1 VPATDSLTGQTI
13 SHYRI
18 LEKLGG
24 GGMGVVYKAED
35 TKLHRFLALKF
46 LPDGFAP
53 DPQALSRFNRE
64 AQAASALNHPNIC
77 TIYEIGEH
85 KGQPFIAMEFLDG
98 QTLKHRISGKPL
110 PFDEIV
116 EEAIQIAD
124 ALRAAHAQG
133 IIHRDIKPA
142 NLFVTK
148 QGNAKIL
155 DFGLAKFAP
164 AAEGGGVSTMP
175 TATEDSFLTSPGSA
189 VGTIAYMS
197 PEQARGDELD
207 ARTDLFSFGAVLYEM
222 TTGRLPFSGNTSA
235 VIFNAIL
242 SFAPA
247 PPRQLNPGLS
257 PALEGIIVKLLEKDR
272 ELRYQSAAELR
283 ADLKR
288 LRRSESGQTS
298 VESQAASKPR
308 VAARQAILI
317 LSALLLVA
325 GGFAGFRWYRGRAV
339 LAPSASAAK
348 PSVAVLPFQNLSGDP
363 QNEYFSDG
371 TTEEIITKLSSIKN
385 LEVTSRTSVTR
396 FKGTQKDVKEIGREL
411 GVRYI
416 LEGSVRKAENR
427 VRITAQLIDSSTGFH
442 LWAQDFDRDLKDIFS
457 VQEETALKI
466 AESLKLQLTPQE
478 QQAVHRRYTE
488 NVKAYDAFLRGK
500 AKYGDFDRPET
511 IEAARKDFEEAL
523 RLDPN
528 YAPALA
534 GLAWVEAEYY
544 RNLDSDPSL
553 LQRAE
558 TLAQKALA
566 IDPQLSDVHFTLGL
580 LAGCRYE
587 YRRAAEEFRE
597 ARRLEPDSGPTWDYE
612 SWALAY
618 QQPPDGPGAEK
629 ASRESL
635 RLGFSTMGTYYHLG
649 RALLVQGRYDEAIAA
664 FEQARAL
671 SPTSYTPDSGIVQVY
686 LAKKEYDR
694 ALQLFLR
701 TPEKVRN
708 TSLQEFLASSI
719 YAGRGEREKSLAELQ
734 KALESGYRDFAAIDA
749 SPHLAALRSD
759 PRFQE
764 LLRRYR
770 H

>member
-1 VPATDSLTGQTI
+1 
-13 SHYRI
+13 
-18 LEKLGG
+18 
-24 GGMGVVYKAED
+24 
-35 TKLHRFLALKF
+35 
-46 LPDGFAP
+46 
-53 DPQALSRFNRE
+53 
-64 AQAASALNHPNIC
+64 
-77 TIYEIGEH
+77 
-85 KGQPFIAMEFLDG
+85 MEG
-98 QTLKHRISGKPL
+98 KTLKHVIEAGPL
-110 PFDEIV
+110 PIEKLLELAV
-116 EEAIQIAD
+116 EIAD
-124 ALRAAHAQG
+124 ALDAAHAKG
-133 IIHRDIKPA
+133 IIHRDIKPP
-142 NLFVTK
+142 NLFITGRG
-148 QGNAKIL
+148 QAKIL
-155 DFGLAKFAP
+155 DFGLAKLAP
-164 AAEGGGVSTMP
+164 GREASHDAAGASLLP
-175 TATEDSFLTSPGSA
+175 TTGPSQEHLTSPGTA
-189 VGTIAYMS
+189 LGTVAYMS
-197 PEQARGDELD
+197 PEQARGEELD
-207 ARTDLFSFGAVLYEM
+207 ARADLFSYGAVLYEM
-222 TTGRLPFSGNTSA
+222 ATGRLPFPGNTSA

-247 PPRQLNPGLS
+247 PPRQLNPGLPS
-257 PALEGIIVKLLEKDR
+257 ALEAIILKLLEKDR

-288 LRRSESGQTS
+288 LRRSESDRLSGQATAAPAPARRRTAWRYELLICVVVMLAAVGYAAFHLNRKQAVAPPS
-298 VESQAASKPR
+298 AAST
-308 VAARQAILI
+308 
-317 LSALLLVA
+317 
-325 GGFAGFRWYRGRAV
+325 
-339 LAPSASAAK
+339 K

-371 TTEEIITKLSSIKN
+371 TTEEIITKLSSIRN

-396 FKGTQKDVKEIGREL
+396 YKGTQKDVKEIGREL

-442 LWAQDFDRDLKDIFS
+442 LWAQDFDRDLKDVFS

-466 AESLKLQLTPQE
+466 AEALKLQLSPQE

-500 AKYGDFDRPET
+500 ALFGEFDRTEKL
-511 IEAARKDFEEAL
+511 EEARKDFEEAL

-553 LQRAE
+553 LRRAE
-558 TLAQKALA
+558 TLAQKALV

-580 LAGCRYE
+580 IAGCRYE

-597 ARRLEPDSGPTWDYE
+597 ARRLEPDSGPTWDDE

-635 RLGFSTMGTYYHLG
+635 RLGFSTMGSYYHLG

-664 FEQARAL
+664 FEQARKL
-671 SPTSYTPDSGIVQVY
+671 SPTSYTPDAGIVQVY

-701 TPEKVRN
+701 VPEKVRN
-708 TSLQEFLASSI
+708 TSLQAFLASSI

-734 KALESGYRDFAAIDA
+734 KALDEGYRDFAAIDA
-749 SPHLAALRSD
+749 SPHLAAFRTD
-759 PRFQE
+759 PRFQQ

-770 H
+770 Q